1 MHNPYQPPAAS
12 VTDVPDPDA
21 VTRPIAVTRAVQLL
35 WATFTAGFV
44 LATIEVITDPGT
56 NPYFWLSLGVAIGT
70 FAVIFGISFWIYG
83 AIYAGRNWA
92 RILLLVLTI
101 VVTVILLAAFAMVGR
116 MAEIPADIKRE
127 LIISGSQFAVTFV
140 ATALLFTPSANRWY
154 RAVKAARD

>member
-1 MHNPYQPPAAS
+1 MRNPYQPPAAP
-12 VTDVPDPDA
+12 VTHVPDSDA
-21 VTRPIAVTRAVQLL
+21 ATRPLAVTRAVQLL
-35 WATFTAGFV
+35 WATFAAGFV
-44 LATIEVITDPGT
+44 LATIEVIAELGT

-101 VVTVILLAAFAMVGR
+101 VVTLILFAAFAVVGW

-127 LIISGSQFAVTFV
+127 LLISGSQFAVTFV
-140 ATALLFTPSANRWY
+140 ATALLFRPSANRWY
-154 RAVKAARD
+154 RAVKAARN